1 MDLSARSKVSN
12 AEEVALMNSHLVTE
26 YFSVFLYLPAVSC
39 PNWTPGGASAPSLL
53 W

>member
-1 MDLSARSKVSN
+1 MALSARSKVSN
-12 AEEVALMNSHLVTE
+12 AEEVALMNFHLVTE
-26 YFSVFLYLPAVSC
+26 YVSVFLCLPAVSC